1 MRRTSLSPKR
11 ATPTNAPRP
20 NPDGPPPPED
30 ATVFLV
36 DEDDAVRDAL
46 ATSLRA
52 AGYPVAAFS
61 SARQFL
67 DVYRS
72 GSPGCLV
79 VDMDVPEGGAVGLLQ
94 MLTVAQI
101 ILPAIITSRR
111 LRRIPAAAGLPS
123 GSILFLDK
131 PFGIDD
137 LLRLIGSAMDMS
149 PGKPP
154 AP

>member
-1 MRRTSLSPKR
+1 M
-11 ATPTNAPRP
+11 
-20 NPDGPPPPED
+20 
-30 ATVFLV
+30 
-36 DEDDAVRDAL
+36 
-46 ATSLRA
+46 SLRG

-61 SARQFL
+61 SGRQFL

-94 MLTVAQI
+94 TLTIAQI

-111 LRRIPAAAGLPS
+111 LRRIPPTAGLRS

-131 PFGIDD
+131 PFGIDE
-137 LLRLIGSAMDMS
+137 LLRLIRSAMDMS
-149 PGKPP
+149 PRKPP